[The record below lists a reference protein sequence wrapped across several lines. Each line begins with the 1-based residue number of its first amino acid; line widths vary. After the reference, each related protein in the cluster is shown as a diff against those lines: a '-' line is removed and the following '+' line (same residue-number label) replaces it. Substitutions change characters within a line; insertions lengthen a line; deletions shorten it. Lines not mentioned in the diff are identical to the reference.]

1 MDLMCDF
8 WLSNQPMPRPSCQG
22 GFSLIKGIRSEWG
35 IPLFCIFWH
44 EYDVIRGETKVIWK
58 NTHFPS
64 IFNQLKAFKTSK
76 SAYLMFF
83 GNTLYRHFW
92 PIEMTLKL
100 EIKVKLYS
108 ITPILSPPCPKS
120 PKKDYLFWWPF
131 CLKSENP
138 PQKWHLQ
145 GMRGWDSLLLNCL
158 IGNGL
163 KCL

>member
-58 NTHFPS
+58 NSHFPS
-64 IFNQLKAFKTSK
+64 ILDQLKAFKMSK
-76 SAYLMFF
+76 SAYLIIFE
-83 GNTLYRHFW
+83 NTLHRHFW
-92 PIEMTLKL
+92 PIKMTLKL

-108 ITPILSPPCPKS
+108 ITHILSPPCPKC
-120 PKKDYLFWWPF
+120 PKKDYLFWWPI

-138 PQKWHLQ
+138 PKNDICE
-145 GMRGWDSLLLNCL
+145 GCAVGSLCCS
-158 IGNGL
+158 IV
-163 KCL
+163 